1 MLMNIDLEKSY
12 DVCRQLT
19 LSHYENFPV
28 ASWLI
33 PRIKRKHIFA
43 VYAFARIADD
53 IADEGDE
60 SKDQKKEHL
69 KIYRDDFLNN
79 SNFNNYPHFPAL
91 WATINKFDIPTVLF
105 TDLIEAFIQDNE
117 KSIYDNFDELLNYCS
132 KSANP
137 VGRIILHLFNYKNE
151 KMFQLSD
158 NICTAL
164 QLTNFWQDISIDIK
178 EERYYIPQDDMRK
191 FKVSIDELKSQK
203 FDSDVRELI
212 RFQVERTNNLFHAGE
227 DLLNHLQGLL
237 KLEIKLTILGGRRI
251 LNKIERMHYNTLT
264 DRPKISLFDKLSLL
278 FRLILS

>member
-1 MLMNIDLEKSY
+1 MNYNLDKSY
-12 DVCRQLT
+12 DYCRQLT

-33 PRIKRKHIFA
+33 PKAKRKHIFS

-53 IADEGDE
+53 IADEGNE
-60 SKDQKKEHL
+60 AKDRKIEHL
-69 KIYRDDFLNN
+69 RIYRDDFLTKSN
-79 SNFNNYPHFPAL
+79 SDNYPHFPAL
-91 WATINKFDIPTVLF
+91 WDTLNRFEIPKALF
-105 TDLIEAFIQDNE
+105 TNLIDAFIQDNE
-117 KSIYDNFDELLNYCS
+117 KSTYKNFEELIGYCQ

-137 VGRIILHLFNYKNE
+137 VGRIILHLFDYKNE

-164 QLTNFWQDISIDIK
+164 QLANFWQDLSLDLK
-178 EERYYIPQDDMRK
+178 KGRCYLPQDDLRK

-203 FDSDVRELI
+203 FNGEVRELI
-212 RFQVERTNNLFHAGE
+212 KFQIDRTLKLFRDGE
-227 DLLNHLQGLL
+227 ELLNHLQGLL
-237 KLEIKLTILGGRRI
+237 KLEVKLTILSGKRI
-251 LNKIERMHYNTLT
+251 LKKIERMNYNTLT

>member
-1 MLMNIDLEKSY
+1 MNYNLDKSY
-12 DVCRQLT
+12 DYCRQLT

-33 PRIKRKHIFA
+33 PKAKRKHIFS

-53 IADEGDE
+53 IADEGNE
-60 SKDQKKEHL
+60 AKDRKIEHL
-69 KIYRDDFLNN
+69 RIYRDDFLTKSN
-79 SNFNNYPHFPAL
+79 SDNYPHFPAL
-91 WATINKFDIPTVLF
+91 WDTLNRFEIPKALF
-105 TDLIEAFIQDNE
+105 TNLIDAFIQDNE
-117 KSIYDNFDELLNYCS
+117 KSTYKNFEELIGYCQ

-137 VGRIILHLFNYKNE
+137 VGRIILHLFDYKNE

-164 QLTNFWQDISIDIK
+164 QLANFWQDLSLDLK
-178 EERYYIPQDDMRK
+178 KGRCYLPQDDLRK

-203 FDSDVRELI
+203 FNGEVRELI
-212 RFQVERTNNLFHAGE
+212 KFQIDRTLKLFRDGE
-227 DLLNHLQGLL
+227 ELLNHLQGLL
-237 KLEIKLTILGGRRI
+237 KLEIKLTILSGKRI
-251 LNKIERMHYNTLT
+251 LKKIERMNYNTLT

>member
-1 MLMNIDLEKSY
+1 MNIDLEKSY
-12 DVCRQLT
+12 DYCRQLT

-53 IADEGDE
+53 IADEGNE
-60 SKDQKKEHL
+60 SKEQKILHL
-69 KIYRDDFLNN
+69 NLYREDFLNN
-79 SNFNNYPHFPAL
+79 FNFNNHPHFPAL
-91 WATINKFDIPTVLF
+91 WDTIKKYDIPKVLF
-105 TDLIEAFIQDNE
+105 TDLIDAFIQDNE
-117 KSIYDNFDELLNYCS
+117 KSRYENFEEVLSYCN

-178 EERYYIPQDDMRK
+178 KERHYIPQDDMRK

-203 FDSDVRELI
+203 FDGEVRELI

-251 LNKIERMHYNTLT
+251 LNKIERMNYNTLT